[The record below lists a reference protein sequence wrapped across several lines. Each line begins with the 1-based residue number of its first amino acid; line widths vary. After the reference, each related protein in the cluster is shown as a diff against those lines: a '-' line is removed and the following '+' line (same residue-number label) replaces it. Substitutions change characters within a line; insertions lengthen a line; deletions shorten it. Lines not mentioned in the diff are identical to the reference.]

1 MKMIRTRK
9 ILIGLGIF
17 LGSLSSLAFVD
28 NYFEISKNLEIF
40 TSTYKELNSNYV
52 DDVDAAKLMRT
63 GIEAMVE
70 SLDPY
75 TNYISES
82 EIEDYRFM
90 TTGQY
95 GGVGASIFQRDKNIY
110 IRETYE
116 GFAAQKAGLLPG
128 DMLMEI
134 DGKPLYGKN
143 NNEVSK
149 FLKGQAG
156 TELSILI
163 KREGIEK
170 PFKVLLK
177 REDIQI
183 NNVPYYGMIND
194 EIGIIQL
201 KGFTQNAG
209 REVKQ
214 ALTELKKNPNLKGV
228 ILDVRGNPGGLL
240 HEAVDISN
248 IFVNK
253 GELAVDTRG
262 KNKDANKKYFTIN
275 EPLDANIPL
284 AVLTNSSSA
293 SASEIVSGVVQDLD
307 RGVVVGQRTFGKG
320 LVQVTRPLSYN
331 AQLKITTAKYYIPS
345 GRCIQALD
353 YSNRND
359 DGSVGK
365 VADSLIKEFKTKA
378 GRKVYD
384 GGGVAPDIA
393 VDVQSYS
400 IVTQTLLSKNIIFD
414 YVNAYVAKHPVA
426 PSIQTFSLTKAD
438 YEDFINYVK
447 SKEFDYKTKSEK
459 MLDDYK
465 EAAISEK
472 YYDAIKVDFESLKA
486 KLLHDKNADLLKFE
500 PEIKEILE
508 EEIASR
514 YYYQKGRIQ
523 QSLKN
528 DLEVKK
534 AIEVLSNKTMYSNI
548 LKGKEFSNKN

>member
-1 MKMIRTRK
+1 MMMTRTKK
-9 ILIGLGIF
+9 ILVGLFITV
-17 LGSLSSLAFVD
+17 GSLSSLAFVND
-28 NYFEISKNLEIF
+28 YFEISKNLEIF

-52 DDVDAAKLMRT
+52 DDVDPAKLMRT

-95 GGVGASIFQRDKNIY
+95 GGVGASIFQRDKDIF
-110 IRETYE
+110 IREIYE
-116 GFAAQKAGLLPG
+116 GFAAQKAGLKPG
-128 DMLMEI
+128 DQLVEI
-134 DGKPLYGKN
+134 DGKLLRGKN
-143 NNEVSK
+143 NSEVSK

-156 TELSILI
+156 TELNILV
-163 KREGIEK
+163 KREGIDK
-170 PFKVLLK
+170 PFKVK
-177 REDIQI
+177 VIREDIQI
-183 NNVPYYGMIND
+183 NNVPYYGMIN
-194 EIGIIQL
+194 EEVGIIQL
-201 KGFTQNAG
+201 KGFTQNAS

-214 ALTELKKNPNLKGV
+214 AFLELKKNHNIKSL
-228 ILDVRGNPGGLL
+228 IIDLRGNPGGLL

-262 KNKDANKKYFTIN
+262 KNKESNKKYFTLD
-275 EPLDANIPL
+275 EPLDVNMPI

-293 SASEIVSGVVQDLD
+293 SASEIVSGVIQDLD
-307 RGVVVGQRTFGKG
+307 RGVVIGQRTFGKG
-320 LVQVTRPLSYN
+320 LVQTTRPLSYN

-353 YSNRND
+353 YSNRNP

-365 VADSLIKEFKTKA
+365 IPDSLIKEFKTKS

-384 GGGVAPDIA
+384 GGGVSPDIE
-393 VDVQSYS
+393 VEIKNNSV
-400 IVTQTLLSKNIIFD
+400 ITQALINKNIIFD
-414 YVNAYVAKHPVA
+414 YANAYVTKNPTA
-426 PSIQTFSLTKAD
+426 PSIKNFSLTKTE
-438 YEDFINYVK
+438 YQDFMNYVK
-447 SKEFDYKTKSEK
+447 SKDFDYQTKSEK
-459 MLDDYK
+459 MLEDYK
-465 EAAISEK
+465 AAAVSEK
-472 YYDAIKVDFESLKA
+472 YYDAIKSDLESLKA
-486 KLLHDKNADLLKFE
+486 KLLHDKNADLIKFE
-500 PEIKEILE
+500 DEIKEVLE

-534 AIEVLSNKTMYSNI
+534 AIEVLNKRDVYASI
-548 LKGKEFSNKN
+548 LKPKQ

>member
-1 MKMIRTRK
+1 MKRRK
-9 ILIGLGIF
+9 KIAIGLFIAVS
-17 LGSLSSLAFVD
+17 SLSSVAFVND
-28 NYFEISKNLEIF
+28 YFEISKNLEIF
-40 TSTYKELNSNYV
+40 TSTYKEINSNYV
-52 DDVDAAKLMRT
+52 DDVDPAKLMRT

-95 GGVGASIFQRDKNIY
+95 GGVGASIFQRDKDIY
-110 IRETYE
+110 IREIYE
-116 GFAAQKAGLLPG
+116 GFAAQKAGLKVG
-128 DMLMEI
+128 DQLVEI
-134 DGKPLYGKN
+134 DGKLLRGKN
-143 NNEVSK
+143 NAEVSK

-156 TELSILI
+156 TELTILV
-163 KREGIEK
+163 KRDGVEK
-170 PFKVLLK
+170 PFKVK
-177 REDIQI
+177 VIREDIQI

-194 EIGIIQL
+194 EVGIIQL
-201 KGFTQNAG
+201 KGFTQNAS

-214 ALTELKKNPNLKGV
+214 AYLELKKNHNIKSL
-228 ILDVRGNPGGLL
+228 ILDLRGNPGGLL

-262 KNKDANKKYFTIN
+262 KNKDSNKKYFTLD
-275 EPLDANIPL
+275 EPLDVNIPI

-293 SASEIVSGVVQDLD
+293 SASEIVSGVIQDLD
-307 RGVVVGQRTFGKG
+307 RGVVIGQRTFGKG
-320 LVQVTRPLSYN
+320 LVQTTRPLSYN

-353 YSNRND
+353 YSNRNA

-365 VADSLIKEFKTKA
+365 IPDSLIKEFKTKS

-384 GGGVAPDIA
+384 GGGVAPDIS
-393 VDVQSYS
+393 VELNTNSV
-400 IVTQTLLSKNIIFD
+400 ITQALINKNIIFD
-414 YVNAYVAKHPVA
+414 YANQYVAKNPTA
-426 PSIQTFSLTKAD
+426 PSIKSFNLSKAE
-438 YEDFINYVK
+438 YQDFINYVK
-447 SKEFDYKTKSEK
+447 TKDFDYQTKSEK
-459 MLDDYK
+459 MLEDYK
-465 EAAISEK
+465 VAAVSEK
-472 YYDAIKVDFESLKA
+472 YYDAIKTDLESLKA

-500 PEIKEILE
+500 SEIKEILE

-528 DLEVKK
+528 DQEVKK
-534 AIEVLSNKTMYSNI
+534 ALEVLGNKDVYASI
-548 LKGKEFSNKN
+548 LKPKQ

>member
-1 MKMIRTRK
+1 MKMTRTRK
-9 ILIGLGIF
+9 ITIGLGIV
-17 LGSLSSLAFVD
+17 LGSFSSLAFVD

-82 EIEDYRFM
+82 EVEDYRFM

-116 GFAAQKAGLLPG
+116 GYAAQKAGLLPG
-128 DMLMEI
+128 DMLIEI
-134 DGKPLYGKN
+134 DGKTLFGKS

-149 FLKGQAG
+149 SLKGQAG
-156 TELSILI
+156 TELVILI
-163 KREGIEK
+163 KRKGVEK
-170 PFKVLLK
+170 PFKVALK

-183 NNVPYYGMIND
+183 NNVSYYGMISD

-201 KGFTQNAG
+201 KGFTQNAA
-209 REVKQ
+209 REVKN
-214 ALTELKKNPNLKGV
+214 ALTELKKNINLKGV
-228 ILDVRGNPGGLL
+228 VLDLRGNPGGLL

-275 EPLDANIPL
+275 EPIDATIPL

-353 YSNRND
+353 YSNRNE

-365 VADSLIKEFKTKA
+365 VADSLIKEFKTKS

-384 GGGVAPDIA
+384 GGGVAPDIS
-393 VDVQSYS
+393 VDVTTYS
-400 IVTQTLLSKNIIFD
+400 IVTQTLITKNIIFD
-414 YVNAYVAKHPVA
+414 YVNDYVAKNPSA
-426 PSIQTFSLTKAD
+426 PSLQSFSLTKAEYD
-438 YEDFINYVK
+438 DFINYVK
-447 SKEFDYKTKSEK
+447 SKDFDYKTKSEK

-465 EAAISEK
+465 DAAVSEK
-472 YYDAIKVDFESLKA
+472 YYDAIKADLESLKT
-486 KLLHDKNADLLKFE
+486 KFLHDKNADLIKFE
-500 PEIKEILE
+500 AEIKEILE

-534 AIEVLSNKTMYSNI
+534 AIEILSNKNMYTDI

>member
-1 MKMIRTRK
+1 MKSSRK
-9 ILIGLGIF
+9 ILIGIGIF
-17 LGSLSSLAFVD
+17 IGSLSSLAFVD

-40 TSTYKELNSNYV
+40 TSTYKELNANYV
-52 DDVDAAKLMRT
+52 DEVDAAKLMRT

-110 IRETYE
+110 IRELYE
-116 GFAAQKAGLLPG
+116 GFAAQKAGLIPG
-128 DMLMEI
+128 DMLVEI

-143 NNEVSK
+143 NAEVSK

-156 TELSILI
+156 TELEVLV
-163 KREGIEK
+163 KREGQEK
-170 PFKVLLK
+170 PFKVKIK

-183 NNVPYYGMIND
+183 NNVPYYGMINS

-201 KGFTQNAG
+201 KGFTNNAS

-214 ALTELKKNPNLKGV
+214 ALLELKKNPNLKGI
-228 ILDVRGNPGGLL
+228 ILDLRGNPGGLL

-253 GELAVDTRG
+253 GEFAVDTRG
-262 KNKDANKKYFTIN
+262 KNKEANKKYFTLNDPI
-275 EPLDANIPL
+275 DANIPL
-284 AVLTNSSSA
+284 AVLTSSTSA

-353 YSNRND
+353 YSHRNE

-365 VADSLIKEFKTKA
+365 VPDSLIKEFKTKS

-384 GGGVAPDIA
+384 GGGVAPDVA
-393 VDVQSYS
+393 VEVQNLS
-400 IVTQTLLSKNIIFD
+400 IVTQQLLTKNLIFD
-414 YVNAYVAKHPVA
+414 FASLYVAKNTSTPNLN
-426 PSIQTFSLTKAD
+426 SFSLSKSD
-438 YEDFINYVK
+438 YEEFVNFVK

-459 MLDDYK
+459 MLEDYK
-465 EAAISEK
+465 QAAISEK
-472 YYDAIKVDFESLKA
+472 YYDAIKSDLDALKL
-486 KLLHDKNADLLKFE
+486 KLMHDKNADLIKFE
-500 PEIKEILE
+500 AEIKELLE

-514 YYYQKGRIQ
+514 YYFQKGRIQ

-534 AIEVLSNKTMYSNI
+534 AIEVLANKTMYTNI
-548 LKGKEFSNKN
+548 LNGKELSNKN

>member
-1 MKMIRTRK
+1 MMMTRTKK
-9 ILIGLGIF
+9 ILVGLFITV
-17 LGSLSSLAFVD
+17 GSLSSLAFVND
-28 NYFEISKNLEIF
+28 YFEISKNLEIF

-52 DDVDAAKLMRT
+52 DDVDPAKLMRT

-95 GGVGASIFQRDKNIY
+95 GGVGASIFQRDKDIF
-110 IRETYE
+110 IREIYE
-116 GFAAQKAGLLPG
+116 GFAAQKAGLKPG
-128 DMLMEI
+128 DQLVEI
-134 DGKPLYGKN
+134 DGKLLRGKN
-143 NNEVSK
+143 NSEVSK

-156 TELSILI
+156 TELNILV

-170 PFKVLLK
+170 PFKVK
-177 REDIQI
+177 VIREDIQI

-194 EIGIIQL
+194 EVGIIQL
-201 KGFTQNAG
+201 KGFTQNAS

-214 ALTELKKNPNLKGV
+214 AFLELKKNHNIKSL
-228 ILDVRGNPGGLL
+228 IIDLRGNPGGLL

-262 KNKDANKKYFTIN
+262 KNKESNKKYFTLD
-275 EPLDANIPL
+275 EPLDVNMPI

-293 SASEIVSGVVQDLD
+293 SASEIVSGVIQDLD
-307 RGVVVGQRTFGKG
+307 RGVVIGQRTFGKG
-320 LVQVTRPLSYN
+320 LVQTTRPLSYN

-353 YSNRND
+353 YSNRNP

-365 VADSLIKEFKTKA
+365 IPDSLIKEFKTKS

-384 GGGVAPDIA
+384 GGGVSPDIE
-393 VDVQSYS
+393 VEIKNNSV
-400 IVTQTLLSKNIIFD
+400 ITQALINKNIIFD
-414 YVNAYVAKHPVA
+414 YANAYVTKNPTA
-426 PSIQTFSLTKAD
+426 PSIKNFSLTKTE
-438 YEDFINYVK
+438 YQDFMNYVK
-447 SKEFDYKTKSEK
+447 SKDFDYQTKSEK
-459 MLDDYK
+459 MLEDYK
-465 EAAISEK
+465 AAAVSEK
-472 YYDAIKVDFESLKA
+472 YYDAIKSDLESLKA
-486 KLLHDKNADLLKFE
+486 KLLHDKNADLIKFE
-500 PEIKEILE
+500 DEIKEVLE

-534 AIEVLSNKTMYSNI
+534 AIEVLNKRDVYASI
-548 LKGKEFSNKN
+548 LKPKQ

>member
-1 MKMIRTRK
+1 MIMITRTKK
-9 ILIGLGIF
+9 IAVGLIIAV
-17 LGSLSSLAFVD
+17 GSLSSLAFVND
-28 NYFEISKNLEIF
+28 YFEISKNLEIF
-40 TSTYKELNSNYV
+40 TSTYKEINSNYV
-52 DDVDAAKLMRT
+52 DDVDPAKLMRT

-95 GGVGASIFQRDKNIY
+95 GGVGASIFVREKDIY
-110 IRETYE
+110 IREIYE
-116 GFAAQKAGLLPG
+116 GFAAQKAGLKAG
-128 DMLMEI
+128 DQLVEI
-134 DGKPLYGKN
+134 DGKLLRGKN

-156 TELSILI
+156 TELNILV
-163 KREGIEK
+163 KREGVEK
-170 PFKVLLK
+170 PFKVK
-177 REDIQI
+177 VIREDIQI

-194 EIGIIQL
+194 EVGIIQL
-201 KGFTQNAG
+201 KGFTQNAS

-214 ALTELKKNPNLKGV
+214 AFLELKKNHNIKSL
-228 ILDVRGNPGGLL
+228 IIDLRGNPGGLL

-262 KNKDANKKYFTIN
+262 KNKDSNKKYFTLD
-275 EPLDANIPL
+275 EPIDVNMPI

-293 SASEIVSGVVQDLD
+293 SASEIVSGVIQDLD
-307 RGVVVGQRTFGKG
+307 RGVVIGQRTFGKG
-320 LVQVTRPLSYN
+320 LVQTTRALSYN

-353 YSNRND
+353 YSNRNP

-365 VADSLIKEFKTKA
+365 VPDSLIKEFKTKA

-384 GGGVAPDIA
+384 GGGVAPDVA
-393 VDVQSYS
+393 VEVNNNSV
-400 IVTQTLLSKNIIFD
+400 ITQALINKNIIFD
-414 YVNAYVAKHPVA
+414 YANLYVAKNPTA
-426 PSIQTFSLTKAD
+426 PSIKTFNLTKAE
-438 YEDFINYVK
+438 YQDFMNYVK
-447 SKEFDYKTKSEK
+447 SKDFDYQTKSEK

-465 EAAISEK
+465 AAAVSEK
-472 YYDAIKVDFESLKA
+472 YYDAIKADLESLKA

-500 PEIKEILE
+500 AEIKEVLE

-534 AIEVLSNKTMYSNI
+534 AIEVLGNKDVYASI
-548 LKGKEFSNKN
+548 LKPKQ